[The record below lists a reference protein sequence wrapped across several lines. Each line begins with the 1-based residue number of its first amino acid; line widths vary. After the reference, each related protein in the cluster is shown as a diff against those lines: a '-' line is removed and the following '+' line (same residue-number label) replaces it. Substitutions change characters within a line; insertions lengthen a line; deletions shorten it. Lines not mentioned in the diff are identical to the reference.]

1 MGSDADLE
9 NLLVFIRDARGFG
22 FTGYKRTSLAR
33 RIRKGAS
40 EVGISGYTD
49 HRDRLESSAEEF
61 GYLFNMILINVTS
74 FFRDPEAWS
83 YLQHEIMPELI
94 ADTDGKD
101 EIRVVEVFV
110 DLHRK
115 SQRQEA
121 DATVPAPGPAT
132 MAGLPPGEAFSH
144 RPGLT
149 QIMADLQA
157 RLGNLEATILG
168 LGGGLAASRCEPGA
182 VVSEMSEQIRDLR
195 MVADAPSARFA
206 DHAG

>member
-1 MGSDADLE
+1 
-9 NLLVFIRDARGFG
+9 
-22 FTGYKRTSLAR
+22 
-33 RIRKGAS
+33 
-40 EVGISGYTD
+40 
-49 HRDRLESSAEEF
+49 
-61 GYLFNMILINVTS
+61 MILINVTS
-74 FFRDPEAWS
+74 FFRDHEAWS